1 MLKQLHR
8 DMKAYNTVSGAF
20 SDKISVD
27 NEVKQGDIL
36 APILF
41 SIYFAV
47 LFMFAFND
55 CDTGI
60 YLRFRT
66 SGKVYNLRFLDAKT
80 ETFETLIRE
89 LLYAEDALFIAHSVE
104 DMQLIMDCFSFAC
117 TAFGLTMRLKKTKAL
132 FTPALGEPFSG
143 PNIAINDIRL
153 DVVGTFVYLGS
164 TLFKDGSLDAE
175 IHLRI

>member
-20 SDKISVD
+20 SDRISVD

-41 SIYFAV
+41 FIYFAV

-66 SGKVYNLRFLDAKT
+66 SGKVFNLRCLDAKT
-80 ETFETLIRE
+80 KTFETLIRE
-89 LLYAEDALFIAHSVE
+89 LLYADDAVFIAHSVE
-104 DMQLIMDCFSFAC
+104 DMQLIMDCFSFA
-117 TAFGLTMRLKKTKAL
+117 
-132 FTPALGEPFSG
+132 
-143 PNIAINDIRL
+143 
-153 DVVGTFVYLGS
+153 
-164 TLFKDGSLDAE
+164 
-175 IHLRI
+175 